1 MSIMWK
7 YLDKRS
13 ATIAALKDYDSMRF
27 IIKNTDE
34 AIRAEREKM
43 SSVASPNW
51 DGMPHTHNPN
61 ATEDRI
67 LKGIEEIDIMKE
79 RYRQAVEY
87 MNWFQPA
94 WEQLTEDERY
104 VLETFYGDA
113 NSYGSNAVYYIAS
126 YFKIEQS
133 SAYKRKNRALDR
145 LTVLLFGKA

>member
-13 ATIAALKDYDSMRF
+13 ATIAALKDYESMQF
-27 IIKNTDE
+27 IIKHTGDE
-34 AIRAEREKM
+34 ITAERDKM
-43 SSVASPNW
+43 VGVGSSNW
-51 DGMPHTHNPN
+51 DGMPHAHNPN
-61 ATEDRI
+61 ASEDRI
-67 LKGIEEIDIMKE
+67 LNGIEEIDILKE

-87 MNWFQPA
+87 MEWFQPA
-94 WEQLTEDERY
+94 WNQLTEEERY
-104 VLETFYGDA
+104 VLEAFYGDA

-145 LTVLLFGKA
+145 LTVLLFGKE